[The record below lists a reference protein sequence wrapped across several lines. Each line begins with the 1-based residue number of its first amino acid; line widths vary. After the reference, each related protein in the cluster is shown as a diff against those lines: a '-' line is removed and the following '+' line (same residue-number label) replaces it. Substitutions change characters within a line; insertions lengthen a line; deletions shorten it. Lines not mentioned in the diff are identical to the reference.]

1 MEFRSRFQLP
11 KRGVLKDR
19 IRRAMQIYTVEA
31 MHAELCPL
39 PLRETVQP
47 KPPSVLREHQSPK
60 QPSVI
65 GPECVE
71 TPFLPPSERLPVRS
85 IGLDTASLH

>member
-1 MEFRSRFQLP
+1 
-11 KRGVLKDR
+11 
-19 IRRAMQIYTVEA
+19 MQIYTVEA
-31 MHAELCPL
+31 MHAEVCPL

-65 GPECVE
+65 GHFE
-71 TPFLPPSERLPVRS
+71 TFDNTPSIVDNHRARFRYR
-85 IGLDTASLH
+85 